1 MGLCPDGDKI
11 NFYSISMKNR
21 TIELSKMIEE
31 SEKQILKDNFLKKLL
46 EDYVKAYN
54 GFCRMLDQDE
64 IMYGDTFNVSINIEV
79 DKNGGKVI

>member
-1 MGLCPDGDKI
+1 
-11 NFYSISMKNR
+11 MKNR
-21 TIELSKMIEE
+21 MIELSKMIEE

>member
-1 MGLCPDGDKI
+1 
-11 NFYSISMKNR
+11 MKNR